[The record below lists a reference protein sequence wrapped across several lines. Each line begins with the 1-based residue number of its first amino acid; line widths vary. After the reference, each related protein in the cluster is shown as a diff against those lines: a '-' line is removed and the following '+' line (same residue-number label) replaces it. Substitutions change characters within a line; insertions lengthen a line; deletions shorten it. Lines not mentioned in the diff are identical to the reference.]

1 MGIYF
6 GTDGIRGIINN
17 DLCFD
22 LMYKCGNALTTMQ
35 EKPTIIIG
43 RDTRNSGSLVSL
55 GVSAGAIQGGAKVI
69 DVGIIPTAGIAYL
82 TKKLE
87 CDFGV
92 VISASHNP
100 PEFNGIK
107 IFDKNG
113 FKLQDEK
120 ENELEKKFIKNYL
133 RDNNDI
139 GSYSYNPS
147 FVNCYINYL
156 TSIGCNLQGF
166 KIVLDASNGA
176 SFSIA
181 PKVFKKL
188 GAHVYA
194 TNCKN
199 NGDKINYNCGS
210 LYPEVLKRNVLKFKA
225 DIGFAFDGDADR
237 IVAVDRYGNILD
249 GDKILY
255 IIAKYLKLKNKN
267 IKDVVGTS
275 HTNMGIENALK
286 KLNINLIRA
295 DVGDKYVLKEMLKQ
309 NCMLGGEQSGHIIS
323 LEHST
328 TGDGI
333 LTAVILSKIMKE
345 QGDLSKFFDVKMLP
359 QVNINVMTTDK
370 LRVIN
375 SEFLS
380 STIYIEQENLKN
392 GRIMVRA
399 SGTEPKIRIMVECES
414 LNQATSVANRIA
426 EVVKRIN

>member
-22 LMYKCGNALTTMQ
+22 LMYKCGNALTILK
-35 EKPTIIIG
+35 EKPTILIG
-43 RDTRNSGSLVSL
+43 RDTRNSGSLVTL
-55 GVSAGAIQGGAKVI
+55 GVSSGAIQGGAKVI
-69 DVGIIPTAGIAYL
+69 DVGIIPTSGVAYL

-107 IFDKNG
+107 VFDKNG
-113 FKLQDEK
+113 YKLLDEK
-120 ENELEKKFIKNYL
+120 ENELEKKFIKSNL
-133 RDNNDI
+133 KDNSEI
-139 GSYSYNPS
+139 GSYSYFTS

-156 TSIGCNLQGF
+156 VSLGCNLQGL

-188 GAHVYA
+188 GAHVFA

-237 IVAVDRYGNILD
+237 IVAVDRFGNILD

-255 IIAKYLKLKNKN
+255 ILAKYYKLQNEDLKN
-267 IKDVVGTS
+267 VVGTS
-275 HTNMGIENALK
+275 HTNMGIENALNN
-286 KLNINLIRA
+286 LDINLIRA
-295 DVGDKYVLKEMLKQ
+295 DVGDKYVLNEMLKQ
-309 NCMLGGEQSGHIIS
+309 NCLIGGEQSGHIIN
-323 LEHST
+323 LKYAT

-333 LTAVILSKIMKE
+333 LTAVILSKILKE
-345 QGDLSKFFDVKMLP
+345 QGDLTKFFDVKMLP
-359 QVNINVMTTDK
+359 QVNINVLTTDK

-375 SEFLS
+375 SEILS
-380 STIYIEQENLKN
+380 NTIYTEQENLKN

-399 SGTEPKIRIMVECES
+399 SGTEPKIRIMVESES
-414 LNQATSVANRIA
+414 LVQAQNTANRIA
-426 EVVKRIN
+426 DVVKRIS